1 LTLPGTT
8 TRRITSKFFRDSSS
22 VHVVAPASS
31 GFDWGTAAIGAAISL
46 LLMAA
51 LLGIAATVRRRH
63 TVITG

>member
-1 LTLPGTT
+1 
-8 TRRITSKFFRDSSS
+8 
-22 VHVVAPASS
+22 VAPASS